1 MCTGTISRPIPS
13 FFSKLTICTKVQYNI
28 WTNYTVTSV
37 ETRTQR
43 PTMIHVPQNGRVRVR
58 TCTWTI
64 HIARSGISVVTY
76 ICVSYGHLLC
86 VVPVKQQINFPLKGR
101 WCFGVQRCV
110 WKLASWSHTTLV
122 TDNWRLSP
130 RTLAFQFVCETA
142 YGHLSFKVIKWRT
155 ENHIHVNKTLKR
167 RGLYSFLSHQY
178 LFNIKHW
185 SKFET

>member
-1 MCTGTISRPIPS
+1 MV
-13 FFSKLTICTKVQYNI
+13 KVQYNI
-28 WTNYTVTSV
+28 RTNCTVTSV

-58 TCTWTI
+58 TCTCTCTI

-110 WKLASWSHTTLV
+110 WKLASRSHTTLV

-130 RTLAFQFVCETA
+130 RTLAFRFVCETA
-142 YGHLSFKVIKWRT
+142 YSRLLRRNVAFRRT
-155 ENHIHVNKTLKR
+155 CDSDELGWLLLRLCHPVRAEVSL
-167 RGLYSFLSHQY
+167 
-178 LFNIKHW
+178 
-185 SKFET
+185 